1 MATSKSARSIK
12 TEESYTSHMK
22 QFMWFCAYHP
32 AVKTAG
38 PEELARLYVESKAR
52 QWSQSS
58 VDVFRPLGDLGQWAQ
73 ARRPKRLP
81 TWLAHDDMMKLLSC
95 MKGTTRLTM
104 RRESPMDRDAEA
116 ANVVPFSTMA
126 RAA

>member
-1 MATSKSARSIK
+1 MNIKQHIEKRLERLRVVMATSKSARSPK

-52 QWSQSS
+52 QWAQSS
-58 VDVFRPLGDLGQWAQ
+58 VDVFRNAP
-73 ARRPKRLP
+73 RRS
-81 TWLAHDDMMKLLSC
+81 LLSHQAPVNL
-95 MKGTTRLTM
+95 RL
-104 RRESPMDRDAEA
+104 R
-116 ANVVPFSTMA
+116 
-126 RAA
+126 